1 MRDGITAPR
10 RSKIYSAL
18 IAISLFFAPYT
29 VLRVFRL
36 GITEISMIMII
47 FFVLVSEGFHFG
59 TRVVHKNLFSKF
71 WFWYLIVSLIGF
83 VYNYFFLDFSSGNLD
98 GMLFD
103 TFTYMFV
110 AICCFSLESLLH
122 SNRVLLDIWKILKIV
137 YITSSATLFMF
148 FVIGRLTGTQLIMYY
163 IFFRPFATNI
173 HHTSMFIAP
182 LLFLGAKIF
191 FETESVLQKVVIGI
205 LIFSNVVTGINTGST
220 KIYLSFIFGS
230 LMVLVGW
237 IFSSRTLRPVK
248 GIVFSCLMFICALVS
263 LLMLD
268 QIVSYSTSFFVSND
282 IGGGRSLLYSSSVEK
297 ASESIIVGF
306 GPGPHAQISEYQVGF
321 SDAHQT
327 HLTALLQGGVIGLS
341 LYIALIVRVFL
352 KCTKDIFVLGS
363 FTAVFLYSLG
373 GDIMR
378 RLPMWLFLVLFY
390 YYCLQKDEN
399 RIADRK
405 YSNRGGYS

>member
-1 MRDGITAPR
+1 MRDGITALR

-29 VLRVFRL
+29 ALRVFRL
-36 GITEISMIMII
+36 GITEISMIMIV

-110 AICCFSLESLLH
+110 AICCFSLESLID
-122 SNRVLLDIWKILKIV
+122 SNHISLDIWRILRIV
-137 YITSSATLFMF
+137 YVSSSVALLLF
-148 FVIGRLTGTQLIMYY
+148 FVIGRFTGSRLVMYY

-182 LLFLGAKIF
+182 LPFLGAKIL
-191 FETESVLQKVVIGI
+191 FESKSISQKTTIST
-205 LIFSNVVTGINTGST
+205 LIISNVVTGVNTGST
-220 KIYLSFIFGS
+220 KIYLCFIFGS

-237 IFSSRTLRPVK
+237 IFRSRILRPFK
-248 GIVFSCLMFICALVS
+248 GVVFSAVMFMCVLVS
-263 LLMLD
+263 SVMVE
-268 QIVSYSTSFFVSND
+268 QIINYATFFFVSND
-282 IGGGRSLLYSSSVEK
+282 IGGGRSLLYGSSVEK

-306 GPGPHAQISEYQVGF
+306 GPGPHAQISEYQVSF

-327 HLTALLQGGVIGLS
+327 HLTALLQGGVIGLG

-352 KCTKDIFVLGS
+352 KCMKDIFVLGS
-363 FTAVFLYSLG
+363 FTAIFLYSLG

-378 RLPMWLFLVLFY
+378 RLPIWLFLVLFY